1 MNQFYLFKCIGIY
14 CNLCRESM
22 ILKLGYG
29 RASTNPTYTK
39 NISKG
44 HIDTCMLVDHNPG
57 NWQCWPYIQLIQS
70 LIPEALLTCIS
81 THIPL
86 IHLFITTRSHTLLA
100 CWPHSVQSRVYTG
113 DNCMESLS
121 MSSLSERLVL
131 YCTVFFVSINT
142 YI

>member
-29 RASTNPTYTK
+29 RVSTNPTYTK

-70 LIPEALLTCIS
+70 FISEALLTCIS

-86 IHLFITTRSHTLLA
+86 IHLFITRRSHTILA
-100 CWPHSVQSRVYTG
+100 CWPHSVQSRVVH
-113 DNCMESLS
+113 
-121 MSSLSERLVL
+121 RWQL
-131 YCTVFFVSINT
+131 YVQSKYVQSKWAASFILYGLFYLN
-142 YI
+142 